1 MRLYN
6 KFLTGVGITAAVF
19 IVIILLLSN
28 SILLSDYSNI
38 EKNSIIR
45 DVERVNNTI
54 NSEVENI
61 SAFVKD
67 YSTWD
72 DSYVFSNNQNEEFIS
87 SNFRSYASSF
97 RKFRVNFMIYTDK
110 EGKVILSKGFNLN
123 TDKEGLLSQN
133 IENEILLKVKQISI
147 MKQSKSIAGVIEIN
161 NTPTILVTEPITT
174 SDGMKKSGG
183 MIISGRYL
191 DANQISQIGSSLKV
205 NLRIEKNN
213 YGIKNDKDLKW
224 NNNVAVVNINKRSSE
239 GHKVLLDIENKPYYD
254 IKINV
259 IREIYGQAIKSITY
273 FVIIIILL
281 SFIFFGIALI
291 YLNKVVASRIMKMNK
306 IIHTISDTKDLTIK
320 MKSHGN
326 DEIATLATGFNDMLD
341 ELTKSS
347 DKIEIGK
354 NRYYSLITNMMNCF
368 SYNKILF
375 NEEGIPIDFIIL
387 EGNSALFE
395 YMELERENIIG
406 KKMSVFMGDD
416 KLTMNILNTFSEV
429 AMSGVQR
436 KIDEVYFEN
445 AKRWLTATAY
455 SIEEGYFALM
465 FSDITEKKNIE
476 RENLELANRDVLT
489 GLPNRKLIMENINVT
504 IDKRKNDG
512 GKFAIL
518 FIDLD
523 NFKRVNDSLGHYVG
537 DILIQKVG
545 ARFKNTI
552 SSAEVVSRIGGDE
565 FIILQDN
572 INSDGEAES
581 LAIRIKNVLKESF
594 VYMGNELYTT
604 ASIGISIYPSDGEDI
619 SSLMKNSDIAMY
631 EAKKNGG
638 NCYRVYSGNMN
649 KCGLT
654 NLILENNLYRALERK
669 EMILYYQA
677 ITNVQNKR
685 IIGFEALIRWN
696 RDDKIIPPS
705 DFIPMAENN
714 GYIIELGEWVI
725 REACRQCSEWRNAG
739 MEIYV
744 TANIT
749 FKQLEQTDFVDIVSN
764 ALVETKMDPKYLVLE
779 ITENAL
785 MQNVDLTIKTL
796 NKIKNLGV
804 SIALDDFGTGYSSL
818 SYVNRLPVDFLK
830 IDRSLVMDIAVNT
843 QNIAIIK
850 AIIAMA
856 DSLNIKVVVE
866 GVEEIEQFII
876 LQKLNCYS
884 IQGYLISKPIPA
896 YDIKNLM
903 ERKINLP

>member
-1 MRLYN
+1 MKLYN
-6 KFLTGVGITAAVF
+6 KFLKGVGVTAAVF
-19 IVIILLLSN
+19 IIIIVLLSN
-28 SILLSDYSNI
+28 SILLNNYSKI
-38 EKNSIIR
+38 EKNSISR
-45 DVERVNNTI
+45 DVERVHNTI
-54 NSEVENI
+54 NGEVDNI

-72 DSYVFSNNQNEEFIS
+72 DSYIFSENKNKEFII
-87 SNFRSYASSF
+87 SNFSTYSSF
-97 RKFRVNFMIYTDK
+97 RKFRINFMIYTNK
-110 EGKVILSKGFNLN
+110 EGKIILSKGYNLN
-123 TDKEGLLSQN
+123 TDKEELLSESV
-133 IENEILLKVKQISI
+133 ENEILLKVQRLSI
-147 MKQSKSIAGVIEIN
+147 MKQSGSIAGISEIN

-174 SDGMKKSGG
+174 SDGIKESGG
-183 MIISGRYL
+183 SIISGRFL
-191 DANQISQIGSSLKV
+191 DANQISLIGSSVKV
-205 NLRIEKNN
+205 NLSLEKNN
-213 YGIKNDKDLKW
+213 DKLEVYKEIKWD
-224 NNNVAVVNINKRSSE
+224 NNVAVVNINKKSAI
-239 GHKVLLDIENKPYYD
+239 GYKKLIDIENKPYLV
-254 IKINV
+254 IKVNV
-259 IREIYGQAIKSITY
+259 IREIYGQAIKSVTY

-281 SFIFFGIALI
+281 SCIFFIIVLI

-326 DEIATLATGFNDMLD
+326 DEIATLAIGFNDMLD
-341 ELTKSS
+341 ELAISS
-347 DKIEIGK
+347 DKVEIGK
-354 NRYYSLITNMMNCF
+354 NRYYSLITNMLSCF

-375 NEEGIPIDFIIL
+375 NEEGIPYDFIVL

-395 YMELERENIIG
+395 YMKLEKEKVIG
-406 KKMSVFMGDD
+406 RKISDFMGND
-416 KLTMNILNTFSEV
+416 KLTMNILNAFSEV

-445 AKRWLTATAY
+445 AKIWLTATAY

-465 FSDITEKKNIE
+465 FSDITEEKKIE
-476 RENLELANRDVLT
+476 RENLELANSDILT

-504 IDKRKNDG
+504 IDNRKNDG

-523 NFKRVNDSLGHYVG
+523 NFKRVNDSLGHSVG

-545 ARFKNTI
+545 ARFKNAIT
-552 SSAEVVSRIGGDE
+552 SEEVVSRIGGDE

-572 INSDGEAES
+572 INSVGEAEG

-638 NCYRVYSGNMN
+638 NCYSVYSGNMN
-649 KCGLT
+649 EGGLT
-654 NLILENNLYRALERK
+654 NLILENNLYKALERK
-669 EMILYYQA
+669 EMLLYYQA
-677 ITNVQNKR
+677 ITSVQNKR

-725 REACRQCSEWRNAG
+725 REACRQCSEWRKAG

-749 FKQLEQTDFVDIVSN
+749 FKQLEQPDFVDIVSN
-764 ALVETKMDPKYLVLE
+764 ALKETKMDPKYLVLE

-796 NKIKNLGV
+796 NKIKDLGV

-830 IDRSLVMDIAVNT
+830 IDRSLVMDIAVDM

-876 LQKLNCYS
+876 LQKLKCYS

-903 ERKINLP
+903 DRKLNLP